1 MTVQKYNSKYKSLV
15 FTLSTANKE
24 KALNVIFFT
33 CVQFRISFKEARMN
47 VSILNILE
55 KWYELVEYAKNTLF
69 FCRSLASSQ
78 MA

>member
-24 KALNVIFFT
+24 KTLNVIFFT

-55 KWYELVEYAKNTLF
+55 KWYELVEYTKNTLF
-69 FCRSLASSQ
+69 LPEFSI
-78 MA
+78 